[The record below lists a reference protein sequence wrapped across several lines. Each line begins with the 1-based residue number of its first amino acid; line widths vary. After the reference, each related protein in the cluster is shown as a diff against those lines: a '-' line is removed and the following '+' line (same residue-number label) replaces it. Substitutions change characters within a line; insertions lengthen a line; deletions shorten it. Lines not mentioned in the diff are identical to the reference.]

1 MGRKWIEK
9 MIKIARVSF
18 RSKDAPEKMLATVI
32 RNKFKE
38 DDLTK
43 DVICTVEE
51 AEGWFSLLGIY
62 VEDFGNLTAVMIASK
77 IAKILDIANSAM
89 RDLEIS
95 YVVKIEKQ

>member
-1 MGRKWIEK
+1 
-9 MIKIARVSF
+9 MIKIAKVSF

-32 RNKFKE
+32 ENKFKE
-38 DDLTK
+38 DELTK
-43 DVICTVEE
+43 DVICIVEE

-62 VEDFGNLTAVMIASK
+62 VEDFGNLTAVMVASK
-77 IAKILDIANSAM
+77 IAKILDIANSVM

>member
-1 MGRKWIEK
+1 
-9 MIKIARVSF
+9 MIKIAKVSF
-18 RSKDAPEKMLATVI
+18 RSKDASEKMLATVI

-62 VEDFGNLTAVMIASK
+62 VEDFGNLTAIMIASK

>member
-9 MIKIARVSF
+9 MIKIAKVSF
-18 RSKDAPEKMLATVI
+18 RSEDAPEKMLATVI
-32 RNKFKE
+32 ENKFKE
-38 DDLTK
+38 DELTK
-43 DVICTVEE
+43 DAICTVEE

>member
-1 MGRKWIEK
+1 

-18 RSKDAPEKMLATVI
+18 RSKDASEKMLATVI

-38 DDLTK
+38 DGLTK

-77 IAKILDIANSAM
+77 IAKILDTTNSAM

>member
-1 MGRKWIEK
+1 

-18 RSKDAPEKMLATVI
+18 RSKDASEKMLATVI

-38 DDLTK
+38 DGLTK

-77 IAKILDIANSAM
+77 IAKILDITNSAM

>member
-1 MGRKWIEK
+1 

-18 RSKDAPEKMLATVI
+18 RSKDASEKMLAAVI
-32 RNKFKE
+32 ENKFKKDE
-38 DDLTK
+38 LTK

-77 IAKILDIANSAM
+77 RAKILDIANSAM

-95 YVVKIEKQ
+95 YVIKIEKQQ

>member
-1 MGRKWIEK
+1 M
-9 MIKIARVSF
+9 
-18 RSKDAPEKMLATVI
+18 
-32 RNKFKE
+32 N
-38 DDLTK
+38 LTK

-62 VEDFGNLTAVMIASK
+62 VENFGNLTAVMIASK
-77 IAKILDIANSAM
+77 IAKILDIANSVM

>member
-1 MGRKWIEK
+1 

-18 RSKDAPEKMLATVI
+18 RSKDASEKMLATVI
-32 RNKFKE
+32 ENKFKRDE
-38 DDLTK
+38 LTK

-51 AEGWFSLLGIY
+51 AEGWFSLLGMYI
-62 VEDFGNLTAVMIASK
+62 EDFGNLTAVMIASK
-77 IAKILDIANSAM
+77 IAKILDTANSVM

>member
-1 MGRKWIEK
+1 
-9 MIKIARVSF
+9 MIKIAKVSF
-18 RSKDAPEKMLATVI
+18 RSKDASEKMLAAVI
-32 RNKFKE
+32 ENKFKE

-89 RDLEIS
+89 RDFEIS

>member
-1 MGRKWIEK
+1 
-9 MIKIARVSF
+9 MIKIAKVSF
-18 RSKDAPEKMLATVI
+18 RSKDASEKMLATAI
-32 RNKFKE
+32 ENKFKKDE
-38 DDLTK
+38 LTK
-43 DVICTVEE
+43 DVICAVEE

-77 IAKILDIANSAM
+77 IAKILDTANSVM

>member
-1 MGRKWIEK
+1 
-9 MIKIARVSF
+9 MIKIAKVSF
-18 RSKDAPEKMLATVI
+18 RSKDASEKMLAAVI
-32 RNKFKE
+32 ENKFKKDE
-38 DDLTK
+38 LTK

-62 VEDFGNLTAVMIASK
+62 VEDFGNLTAVMVASK
-77 IAKILDIANSAM
+77 IAKILDIANSVM